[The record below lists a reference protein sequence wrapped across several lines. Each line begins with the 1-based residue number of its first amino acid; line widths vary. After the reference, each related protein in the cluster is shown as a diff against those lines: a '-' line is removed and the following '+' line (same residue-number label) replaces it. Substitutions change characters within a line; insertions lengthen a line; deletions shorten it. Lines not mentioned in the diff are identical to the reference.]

1 MKDLDCENN
10 QSYCKK
16 EKKNISSL
24 SGNGFNISSYFNLLI
39 GAVTYSV
46 KEGNNK
52 ELEKICQEHD
62 YYLFTNNWA
71 FFGCQCGI

>member
-16 EKKNISSL
+16 EKNIYISSL

-46 KEGNNK
+46 KEGK
-52 ELEKICQEHD
+52 Q
-62 YYLFTNNWA
+62 
-71 FFGCQCGI
+71 